1 MSSIPAKEIQAPLTK
16 SKGKFFRKP
25 DDAPIDLRAETL
37 RLEAEGEWIV
47 QRVPEPYIEL
57 DTKYGGKKKVPLQHT
72 WHHKSCGQC
81 GHIPGYSTSIYWL
94 HRALGLEYNDPKD
107 QTSCTAWNYYASA
120 TSNAAAQAG
129 VAMRN
134 FAAAYESGFYP
145 VIHCGTS
152 FGHYKE
158 VREQMVH
165 HKELRDQVRSIMKRL
180 GKPLVMPEEI
190 VHYSEWV
197 YAVRHMIAERRV
209 YDVSNIAVTVHPA
222 CHYYKL
228 VDEDAIYDPEIY
240 GGQRTAVVSGVAI
253 ALGAQVKDYSTW
265 FDCCGF
271 GFRHILVQRDFTR
284 SFATLRKMEVM
295 RDEANPDVTLTHDT
309 GCVTTLDKS
318 QFAAQAHDHN
328 VSIPVMSEA
337 QFAALCMGAHPYK
350 VCQLHW
356 HSTDYRPLLTKMGID
371 WRKAWEEFEQE
382 IEALRR
388 GEKEYLTWADVDAV
402 VPAKA
407 IALAQKGY
415 TPDRFDGR

>member
-1 MSSIPAKEIQAPLTK
+1 MATIPANEIQNPLTK
-16 SKGKFFRKP
+16 KKGNFFRRP
-25 DDAPIDLRAETL
+25 EDAPINLREETL

-47 QRVPEPYIEL
+47 QRVPAPYVEL
-57 DTKYGGKKKVPLQHT
+57 TTKYGETKKVPLQMT

-81 GHIPGYSTSIYWL
+81 GHIPGYSTSIFWL
-94 HRALGLEYNDPKD
+94 NRKLGLDYNDPKD

-134 FAAAYESGFYP
+134 FAAAYESGYYP
-145 VIHCGTS
+145 LIHCGTS

-158 VREQMVH
+158 VREEMVH
-165 HKELRDQVRSIMKRL
+165 HKELRDQVREIMKKL

-197 YAVRHMIAERRV
+197 YAVRNMIADKKI
-209 YDVSNIAVTVHPA
+209 YDMSKIDVTVHPA

-240 GGQRTAVVSGVAI
+240 GGQRTAVVSGVAK
-253 ALGAQVKDYSTW
+253 ALGANVKDYSTW

-284 SFATLRKMEVM
+284 SFATLRKMQVM
-295 RDEANPDVTLTHDT
+295 QDEANPDVTLTHDT

-318 QFAAQAHDHN
+318 QFATKGHGHN

-337 QFAALCMGAHPYK
+337 QFAALAMGAHPYK

-356 HSTDYRPLLTKMGID
+356 HSTDYRPLLNKIGID
-371 WRKAWEEFEQE
+371 WEAAWDEFEQDVE
-382 IEALRR
+382 KLRR
-388 GEKEYLTWADVDAV
+388 GEKEYLSWDDVDTP
-402 VPAKA
+402 VPAKS
-407 IALAQKGY
+407 IHLVEKGFK
-415 TPDRFDGR
+415 PNADN

>member
-1 MSSIPAKEIQAPLTK
+1 MATIPVNEIQNPLTK
-16 SKGKFFRKP
+16 NKGNFFRRVE
-25 DDAPIDLRAETL
+25 DAPVNLKEETL

-47 QRVPEPYIEL
+47 QRVPEPYVEL
-57 DTKYGGKKKVPLQHT
+57 TTKYGEKKKIPLEMT

-81 GHIPGYSTSIYWL
+81 GHIPGYSTSIFWL
-94 HRALGLEYNDPKD
+94 NRKLGLEYNDPKD

-134 FAAAYESGFYP
+134 FAAAYESGYFP
-145 VIHCGTS
+145 LIHCGTS

-158 VREQMVH
+158 VREEMVH
-165 HKELRDQVRSIMKRL
+165 HKELRDQVRGIMKRL

-197 YAVRHMIAERRV
+197 YAVRNLIAEKKI
-209 YDVSNIAVTVHPA
+209 YDLSGIDVTVHPA

-240 GGQRTAVVSGVAI
+240 GGQRTAVVSGVAK
-253 ALGAQVKDYSTW
+253 ALGANVKDYSTW

-318 QFAAQAHDHN
+318 QFAAQGHGHN

-337 QFAALCMGAHPYK
+337 QFAALAMGAHPYK

-356 HSTDYRPLLTKMGID
+356 HSTDYRPLLTKIGID
-371 WRKAWEEFEQE
+371 WEAAWDEFEQD
-382 IEALRR
+382 IEKLRS
-388 GEKEYLTWADVDAV
+388 GEKQYLSWDDVDAP
-402 VPAKA
+402 VPARS
-407 IALAQKGY
+407 IHLVEKGFK
-415 TPDRFDGR
+415 PNREI